1 MVFIFPQQWNIALV
15 VQPFD
20 QSRLRT
26 DPPYGRHCCRCCSD
40 AAWALFFKSPQ
51 QQIIAQFSFFE
62 WGQQIQQ
69 MESKWWCSSL
79 LLKHCKNS
87 SHKQYE
93 IISGGSFLVSST
105 SVNFRFRGVFFP
117 IFSLT
122 YYECFIKTPHENAGA
137 TKGKFSV
144 DNTTLI
150 HCLRKICHPYFRRY
164 FYQNRSICMH

>member
-69 MESKWWCSSL
+69 MESKWWCSVLNLGSICNGRTLAANL
-79 LLKHCKNS
+79 LSCRTIALLAVMLNEANCNCHSTHAIIYLLVSNARSGILS
-87 SHKQYE
+87 SF
-93 IISGGSFLVSST
+93 SSFL
-105 SVNFRFRGVFFP
+105 NKDFLKMRWLF
-117 IFSLT
+117 
-122 YYECFIKTPHENAGA
+122 
-137 TKGKFSV
+137 
-144 DNTTLI
+144 
-150 HCLRKICHPYFRRY
+150 
-164 FYQNRSICMH
+164 M